1 MPMGLVPAHMC
12 LLCTFLVLDHDGGQI
27 SDGPD
32 VHACVLVYAFRF
44 IVCTVHRH
52 DTRRKLIK
60 RKGKIKTL
68 FQMTATA
75 LLLAVVPDKIQ
86 FIDMCMRLG
95 VSKVSVFT
103 SGMVMLYVSLLLT
116 IYSGGQYLSAAW
128 PVLTRKSK

>member
-1 MPMGLVPAHMC
+1 MVAMA
-12 LLCTFLVLDHDGGQI
+12 LVLLTTRFPSPLYTLPVALILCRELFI
-27 SDGPD
+27 SALREWMASRG
-32 VHACVLVYAFRF
+32 VRN
-44 IVCTVHRH
+44 IVEVGA
-52 DTRRKLIK
+52 L
-60 RKGKIKTL
+60 GKIKTL

-86 FIDMCMRLG
+86 LIDMCMRLG
-95 VSKVSVFT
+95 VSKVSIFT

>member
-1 MPMGLVPAHMC
+1 MASRGV
-12 LLCTFLVLDHDGGQI
+12 
-27 SDGPD
+27 
-32 VHACVLVYAFRF
+32 RN
-44 IVCTVHRH
+44 IVEVGA
-52 DTRRKLIK
+52 L
-60 RKGKIKTL
+60 GKIKTL

-86 FIDMCMRLG
+86 LIDMCMRLG
-95 VSKVSVFT
+95 VSKVSIFT